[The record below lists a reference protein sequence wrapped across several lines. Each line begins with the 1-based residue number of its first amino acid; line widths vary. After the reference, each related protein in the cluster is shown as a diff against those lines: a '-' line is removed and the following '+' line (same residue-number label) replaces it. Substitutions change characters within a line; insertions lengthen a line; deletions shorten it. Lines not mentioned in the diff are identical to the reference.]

1 MSSSKHAAPSGRP
14 ENWPLPVPELLLHY
28 HGSTLFSAF
37 RQWAAQ
43 EHVPPVLLLTGP
55 AGIGKREIAF
65 TIAQWILCEKSPFG
79 KPAADENSANFDL
92 FGGTSAESAENHR
105 TEQPTEH
112 QADHQAEQ
120 NTAGILTRPCGECA
134 SCRRA
139 LHGNWVDF
147 REIASEDEDGGTLKI
162 DQFRDL
168 RAQAGFGAHEGSYRI
183 FLITHAERMTP
194 QAANSMLK
202 LLEEPPRG
210 WMFLLTAADAS
221 LLLPTLVSRCQRLR
235 LKPLPEA
242 TVRQLLLDSGVRG
255 DRATVCARLA
265 HGSLAKARAL
275 AEEETWEQR
284 KNLFRFLDGP
294 SEHLSGWVDWAAA
307 DNAHFNLLLDQL
319 EQALEDL
326 LRFTLWPQVGATN
339 ADAFDW
345 SNTDGAK
352 SLADHA
358 RRASQALGSLEGAR
372 EFWLGRAE
380 RLARV
385 RQESQAPLNRKILL
399 QDLLTPWLEI
409 R

>member
-1 MSSSKHAAPSGRP
+1 MSSKQAVSSNLP

-28 HGSTLFSAF
+28 HGDTLFSAF

-79 KPAADENSANFDL
+79 KPAADEGDSATFDL
-92 FGGTSAESAENHR
+92 FGGGGAPEESAEAAG
-105 TEQPTEH
+105 
-112 QADHQAEQ
+112 ADSAPAPRIVAE
-120 NTAGILTRPCGECA
+120 AITRPCGECT

-168 RAQAGFGAHEGSYRI
+168 RAQAGFGAHEGNYRI
-183 FLITHAERMTP
+183 FLITNAERMTP

-242 TVRQLLLDSGVRG
+242 TVRQLLLDTGVRG

-265 HGSLAKARAL
+265 HGSLAKARSL

-284 KNLFRFLDGP
+284 KNLFRFLDSP

-307 DNAHFNLLLDQL
+307 DNPHFHLLLDQL

-326 LRFTLWPQVGATN
+326 LRFTLWPQAAAGN
-339 ADAFDW
+339 ADSFNW

-352 SLADHA
+352 SLADHT
-358 RRASQALGSLEGAR
+358 RRARKALGSLERAR
-372 EFWLGRAE
+372 EFWIDRAE